1 MCILLNGV
9 YVMLGVLHEFT
20 EELCL
25 QLQYLVFGSENLLLI
40 LFQFL
45 GDISFRLCERL
56 LPYPCGRHFVFV
68 DIPHFEIISEHIV
81 VADFQT

>member
-1 MCILLNGV
+1 MRILLNGV
-9 YVMLGVLHEFT
+9 YIMLGVLHEFT

-68 DIPHFEIISEHIV
+68 DIPHFKIISEHIV
-81 VADFQT
+81 VAYFQT